1 MERLDAPA
9 ERGFG
14 WDGVE
19 TSSWSAL
26 RRNGSPSPIWPR
38 MTEERCAPLE
48 TQVASRGTDGSNPT
62 SSSGESSELSVPGG
76 GGSTGRRRHR
86 YGLACRGTRSS
97 NPSPSSGESG
107 ANLSLAGIRLPT
119 SRSRGFPRVCGR
131 GERRGRQR
139 RAGRDNI
146 GPTGGNISVGPY
158 SSTAPPVMWQPNDSG
173 GFNFGSGSGK
183 TEHGPLIVPG

>member
-48 TQVASRGTDGSNPT
+48 TQVASRPTVRILLPPAESRANSQSLEAAARPGEGAIAMGSRAEVLGVRIHLPPA
-62 SSSGESSELSVPGG
+62 ES
-76 GGSTGRRRHR
+76 H
-86 YGLACRGTRSS
+86 ANRSS
-97 NPSPSSGESG
+97 WY
-107 ANLSLAGIRLPT
+107 SLAIQD
-119 SRSRGFPRVCGR
+119 CGR
-131 GERRGRQR
+131 
-139 RAGRDNI
+139 
-146 GPTGGNISVGPY
+146 
-158 SSTAPPVMWQPNDSG
+158 
-173 GFNFGSGSGK
+173 
-183 TEHGPLIVPG
+183 

>member
-62 SSSGESSELSVPGG
+62 SSSGESCKPIILVQLGDSRLRAVI
-76 GGSTGRRRHR
+76 
-86 YGLACRGTRSS
+86 
-97 NPSPSSGESG
+97 SSGKAQHLDAQVG
-107 ANLSLAGIRLPT
+107 ILGNQLAVCDLGMYGT
-119 SRSRGFPRVCGR
+119 SCHSCIC
-131 GERRGRQR
+131 
-139 RAGRDNI
+139 N
-146 GPTGGNISVGPY
+146 
-158 SSTAPPVMWQPNDSG
+158 STQ
-173 GFNFGSGSGK
+173 
-183 TEHGPLIVPG
+183 